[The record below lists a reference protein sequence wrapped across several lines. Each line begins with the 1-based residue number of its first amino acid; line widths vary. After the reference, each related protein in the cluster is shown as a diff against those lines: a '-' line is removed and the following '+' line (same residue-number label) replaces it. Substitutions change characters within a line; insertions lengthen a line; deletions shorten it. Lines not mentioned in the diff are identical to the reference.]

1 MALTATANEQTTR
14 DIISKLGMQSCVMLK
29 QSFNRPN
36 LFYEVREKKGKG
48 LIADM
53 FDWIQTNHAGKSGVI
68 YCLSRNKC
76 EEVAKDLREKHG
88 LRAKHYH
95 AAMSTADKAKTQQ
108 EWQDGKCEIIVAT
121 VRFIIPID
129 IKIGIK
135 AKSRLTGCFWDG
147 HRQSKCPLRN
157 SSICPNVFERVLS
170 RNRPCWSRWE
180 TRGLF
185 VV

>member
-14 DIISKLGMQSCVMLK
+14 DIISRLGMQSCVMLK

-36 LFYEVREKKGKG
+36 LYYEVRDKKGKSV
-48 LIADM
+48 IPDM
-53 FDWIQTNHAGKSGVI
+53 FDWIQTNHSGESGVI

-95 AAMSTADKAKTQQ
+95 AALSTADKAKTQQ

-121 VRFIIPID
+121 VRSLLR
-129 IKIGIK
+129 
-135 AKSRLTGCFWDG
+135 SRHRTGYENKVPS
-147 HRQSKCPLRN
+147 HRSLLGWASTKRT
-157 SSICPNVFERVLS
+157 SAS
-170 RNRPCWSRWE
+170 
-180 TRGLF
+180 
-185 VV
+185 